1 MKIIVLY
8 GPTGVGKTALS
19 IKLAKKYDAEII
31 SCDSMQIYK
40 YLDIGSAK
48 ITKDEM
54 QGIAHHL
61 IDFLE
66 PNQNYSV
73 FDFVENC
80 KKLILDIQKRGK
92 NVIIVGGTGLY
103 IKALTENYNL
113 GNVKNHE
120 ITKKLQDFS
129 NEQLVNIIED
139 GGKAVKKDDLN
150 NRIRLLRYAEL
161 AKTQSKTTK
170 NDETEK
176 YLIFGLICDR
186 VKLYDRINSRV
197 DEMINKGLVN
207 ETKAIYQKYGENIPC
222 FKAIG
227 YKELLPYIKGESHL
241 DECVEL
247 IKKRSRNYAK
257 RQFTFMN
264 QFNTIIKIDS
274 TNSNEAFEEISNI
287 IDKNKWQNKKYIL
300 KNKEG

>member
-19 IKLAKKYDAEII
+19 LKLAKKYDAEII

-40 YLDIGSAK
+40 YLNIGSAK
-48 ITKDEM
+48 ISKDEM
-54 QGIAHHL
+54 QGIPHNL

-80 KKLILDIQKRGK
+80 KKAILDIQKRGK
-92 NVIIVGGTGLY
+92 NVIVVGGTGLY

-113 GNVKNHE
+113 GNVKKPE
-120 ITKKLQDFS
+120 IIAKLQDLS
-129 NEQLVNIIED
+129 NEQLVNIIEAS
-139 GGKAVKKDDLN
+139 GKTVKKDDLN
-150 NRIRLLRYAEL
+150 NRVRLLRYAEL

-186 VKLYDRINSRV
+186 TKLYDRINSRV

-227 YKELLPYIKGESHL
+227 YKELLPYIKGETSL

-264 QFNTIIKIDS
+264 QFSTIIKISS
-274 TNSNEAFEEISNI
+274 TSSNEAFEEISNI
-287 IDKNKWQNKKYIL
+287 IDNN
-300 KNKEG
+300 

>member
-48 ITKDEM
+48 ISKDEM
-54 QGIAHHL
+54 QGIPHHL

-80 KKLILDIQKRGK
+80 KKAILDIQERGK
-92 NVIIVGGTGLY
+92 NVIVVGGTGLY

-113 GNVKNHE
+113 GNVKKPE
-120 ITKKLQDFS
+120 IIAKLQDMS
-129 NEQLVNIIED
+129 NEQLVNIIEAS
-139 GGKAVKKDDLN
+139 GKTVKKDDLN
-150 NRIRLLRYAEL
+150 NRVRLLRYAEL

-186 VKLYDRINSRV
+186 TKLYDRINSRV

-227 YKELLPYIKGESHL
+227 YKELLPYKKGETSL

-274 TNSNEAFEEISNI
+274 TNSNEAFGEISDI
-287 IDKNKWQNKKYIL
+287 INKNK
-300 KNKEG
+300 

>member
-19 IKLAKKYDAEII
+19 IKLAKRYNAEII

-48 ITKDEM
+48 VSKDEM
-54 QGIAHHL
+54 QGVPHHL

-80 KKLILDIQKRGK
+80 KKAIHDIQKKGK

-113 GNVKNHE
+113 GNVKKPE
-120 ITKKLQDFS
+120 IVSKLQNLS
-129 NEQLVNIIED
+129 NEQLINIIESS
-139 GGKAVKKDDLN
+139 GKIVKKDDLN
-150 NRIRLLRYAEL
+150 NRVRLLRYAEL
-161 AKTQSKTTK
+161 VETKSKTTK

-176 YLIFGLICDR
+176 YLIFGIISDR
-186 VKLYDRINSRV
+186 AKLYEKINSRV

-207 ETKAIYQKYGENIPC
+207 ETKAIYQKYGENISC

-227 YKELLPYIKGESHL
+227 YKELLPYIKGETSL
-241 DECVEL
+241 DDCVEL

-274 TNSNEAFEEISNI
+274 TNFDTAFKEISDI
-287 IDKNKWQNKKYIL
+287 IDKNK
-300 KNKEG
+300 

>member
-48 ITKDEM
+48 ITKEEM

-66 PNQNYSV
+66 PYQNYSV

-139 GGKAVKKDDLN
+139 SGKTVKKDDLN
-150 NRIRLLRYAEL
+150 NRVRLLRYAEL

-241 DECVEL
+241 DKCVEL

-264 QFNTIIKIDS
+264 QFSTIIKIDS

-287 IDKNKWQNKKYIL
+287 IDNN
-300 KNKEG
+300 

>member
-48 ITKDEM
+48 ITQDEL

-113 GNVKNHE
+113 GNVKKPE
-120 ITKKLQDFS
+120 IITKLQDMS
-129 NEQLVNIIED
+129 NKQLVNIIED
-139 GGKAVKKDDLN
+139 SGKTVKKDDFN
-150 NRIRLLRYAEL
+150 NRIRLLKYAEL

-241 DECVEL
+241 DKCVEL

-287 IDKNKWQNKKYIL
+287 IDNN
-300 KNKEG
+300 

>member
-19 IKLAKKYDAEII
+19 IKLAKKYNAEII

-48 ITKDEM
+48 VSKDEM
-54 QGIAHHL
+54 QGVPHHL

-80 KKLILDIQKRGK
+80 KKAILDIQKKGK

-113 GNVKNHE
+113 GNVKKPE
-120 ITKKLQDFS
+120 IVSKLQNLS
-129 NEQLVNIIED
+129 NEQLINIIESS
-139 GGKAVKKDDLN
+139 GKIVKKDDLN
-150 NRIRLLRYAEL
+150 NRVRLLRYAEL
-161 AKTQSKTTK
+161 VETKSKTTK

-186 VKLYDRINSRV
+186 AKLYERINSRV

-227 YKELLPYIKGESHL
+227 YKELLPYIKGETSL
-241 DECVEL
+241 DDCVEL

-274 TNSNEAFEEISNI
+274 TNFDTAFEEISDI
-287 IDKNKWQNKKYIL
+287 IDKNN
-300 KNKEG
+300 